1 MRRSS
6 GRRRQEAVLG
16 TVRHVTVALDE
27 ADQRLDRW
35 LRRLYPHVTQGRL
48 ERMCRKGEI
57 RVEGGRVKPATRLAP
72 GQIVRLPPL
81 PEEEAPAPTPRPL
94 AQADTD
100 MMRAAVIYRDDDVLA
115 INKPPG
121 LAVQGGS
128 GTTRHVDGLAEA
140 LRFGADEKPRLVHR
154 LDRDTSGVLL
164 LARHARAAAGL
175 ARAFQARDADKV
187 YWAAVAGCPSPRS
200 GTIRTGLVKAPGHGP
215 AGEGERMQVVAHDAM
230 ASTPGARRAVTD
242 YRVLEAAARRA
253 AWVALRPVT
262 GRTHQLRAHMAAIGH
277 PIVGDGKYGAGLGL
291 EGREP
296 TLGGGASRKLHLHA
310 RSLAI
315 DHPRTGARLVL
326 VAPMPEHMTRT
337 WDLMGWEPS
346 AAAADPF
353 GDDRAGAGA

>member
-1 MRRSS
+1 LT
-6 GRRRQEAVLG
+6 AV
-16 TVRHVTVALDE
+16 RYVTVAPDE

-57 RVEGGRVKPATRLAP
+57 RVDGGRVRPATRLGP
-72 GQIVRLPPL
+72 GQSVRLPPL
-81 PEEEAPAPTPRPL
+81 PEDEAPVPAPRPL
-94 AQADTD
+94 LPADAD
-100 MMRAAVIYRDDDVLA
+100 MIRAAVIYRDEDVLA
-115 INKPPG
+115 LNKPPG

-128 GTTRHVDGLAEA
+128 GTTRHVDGLADA

-154 LDRDTSGVLL
+154 LDRDTSGVLV
-164 LARHARAAAGL
+164 LARNARAAAGL

-215 AGEGERMQVVAHDAM
+215 AGEGERMQVVPPDAL
-230 ASTPGARRAVTD
+230 ASQPGARRAVTD

-277 PIVGDGKYGAGLGL
+277 PIIGDGKYGAGLGL

-315 DHPRTGARLVL
+315 EHPRTGTRLVL
-326 VAPMPEHMTRT
+326 IAPMPEHMART
-337 WDLMGWEPS
+337 WDLMGWDP
-346 AAAADPF
+346 AAAPADPF
-353 GDDRAGAGA
+353 GPDPFGPDPFRTGPFGAEP